1 MTLMFVLFAL
11 FALSVPA
18 ALQPETSEEGG
29 V

>member
-1 MTLMFVLFAL
+1 MKPMSVLFVL

-18 ALQPETSEEGG
+18 ALRRETSEEGG